1 MPVNLA
7 GSMPHCSLGLAG
19 YRIQAQRELPVAFE
33 HAVLA
38 ALIVRDV
45 RRGLP
50 ELFRD
55 PLEPDVPGSMMWS
68 STLNRLNMEHPPPS
82 LGAIS

>member
-38 ALIVRDV
+38 A
-45 RRGLP
+45 
-50 ELFRD
+50 
-55 PLEPDVPGSMMWS
+55 S
-68 STLNRLNMEHPPPS
+68 SYATCGAVSLNFSGTRLNQTS
-82 LGAIS
+82 RAR